1 MSDEPQQLLGPL
13 SQSILR
19 DFWKDR
25 AGNWSM
31 ENIQKFIVGM
41 SKPPWWRWIA
51 RWKWRKLKRNMAKP
65 QDGLSGWKVIDC
77 RNAPGRLSDVVYDP
91 AGGKTLEVGKRMAAN
106 AGRAAEFKEWMSK

>member
-31 ENIQKFIVGM
+31 ENIQRHQATRRP
-41 SKPPWWRWIA
+41 SE
-51 RWKWRKLKRNMAKP
+51 
-65 QDGLSGWKVIDC
+65 Q
-77 RNAPGRLSDVVYDP
+77 
-91 AGGKTLEVGKRMAAN
+91 E
-106 AGRAAEFKEWMSK
+106 

>member
-51 RWKWRKLKRNMAKP
+51 RWK
-65 QDGLSGWKVIDC
+65 
-77 RNAPGRLSDVVYDP
+77 
-91 AGGKTLEVGKRMAAN
+91 
-106 AGRAAEFKEWMSK
+106 

>member
-31 ENIQKFIVGM
+31 ENPSFQGTPHREEK
-41 SKPPWWRWIA
+41 A
-51 RWKWRKLKRNMAKP
+51 
-65 QDGLSGWKVIDC
+65 
-77 RNAPGRLSDVVYDP
+77 
-91 AGGKTLEVGKRMAAN
+91 
-106 AGRAAEFKEWMSK
+106 